1 MIKTRFAPSPTGF
14 LHIGSL
20 RTALYAYLFAKKNA
34 GHFVLRVEDTDR
46 ERFVEGAFENII
58 HTLHWA
64 GLDIDEGVD
73 MDKQGNII
81 QKGDNGPYIQSERL
95 NMYIKEINALI
106 ENGHA
111 YYAFD
116 TKEELDAMRQQQE
129 TQKLPTIY
137 DREHMKNQFTL
148 GDVETKQLLERGVEY
163 VVRMNIPHEGNTI
176 FSDLIRGEISF
187 ENRLIDDQVLLKADG
202 FPTYHLANVVDDH
215 MMGISHVIRGEE
227 WLSSTPKH
235 ILLYEFF
242 GWKKPVFAHLSLL
255 VNEQKQKLSKRHGDV
270 AVEDFKEKGYLPE
283 AMINFLAFLG
293 WNPGD
298 EREIFSLSD
307 LEQVFDFDNVS
318 KSSAVFNREK
328 LDWYNREYIKTIDI
342 AILTERTKPFFINQG
357 LLTSEMWNVE
367 KMKSVV
373 ALEQGRANTLHELV
387 NNVSFIF
394 INTLEY
400 DAELLIWKKSTAE
413 DALEKLSA
421 IYTYFETIDEKDW
434 NKEKLND
441 MTIAWIAQHGWSN
454 GDVLW
459 PTRVALSGL
468 KNSPG
473 PLDIASVL
481 GKEQTLKRIKQAVE
495 KY

>member
-1 MIKTRFAPSPTGF
+1 
-14 LHIGSL
+14 
-20 RTALYAYLFAKKNA
+20 
-34 GHFVLRVEDTDR
+34 
-46 ERFVEGAFENII
+46 
-58 HTLHWA
+58 
-64 GLDIDEGVD
+64 
-73 MDKQGNII
+73 
-81 QKGDNGPYIQSERL
+81 
-95 NMYIKEINALI
+95 
-106 ENGHA
+106 
-111 YYAFD
+111 
-116 TKEELDAMRQQQE
+116 
-129 TQKLPTIY
+129 
-137 DREHMKNQFTL
+137 
-148 GDVETKQLLERGVEY
+148 
-163 VVRMNIPHEGNTI
+163 
-176 FSDLIRGEISF
+176 
-187 ENRLIDDQVLLKADG
+187 
-202 FPTYHLANVVDDH
+202 
-215 MMGISHVIRGEE
+215 
-227 WLSSTPKH
+227 
-235 ILLYEFF
+235 
-242 GWKKPVFAHLSLL
+242 
-255 VNEQKQKLSKRHGDV
+255 
-270 AVEDFKEKGYLPE
+270 
-283 AMINFLAFLG
+283 
-293 WNPGD
+293 
-298 EREIFSLSD
+298 
-307 LEQVFDFDNVS
+307 
-318 KSSAVFNREK
+318 
-328 LDWYNREYIKTIDI
+328 
-342 AILTERTKPFFINQG
+342 
-357 LLTSEMWNVE
+357 MWNVK